1 MDLLTTLLYIVF
13 VLAAIVL
20 IVVVLLQEGKG
31 GGFGGALG
39 SHGQE
44 TFGVGSAGINKF
56 TAFTAALFLGS
67 ALSIHFINRIQ
78 DSGSVLDTLG
88 AEETAPPV
96 LEGIPVTPD
105 QTVPPQTGGNE

>member
-56 TAFTAALFLGS
+56 TGFTAALFLGS
-67 ALSIHFINRIQ
+67 ALSIHFINRLQ
-78 DSGSVLDTLG
+78 NSGSVLDTIG
-88 AEETAPPV
+88 TESTAPVVP
-96 LEGIPVTPD
+96 G
-105 QTVPPQTGGNE
+105 TVPAPDGAQTPVPPPE